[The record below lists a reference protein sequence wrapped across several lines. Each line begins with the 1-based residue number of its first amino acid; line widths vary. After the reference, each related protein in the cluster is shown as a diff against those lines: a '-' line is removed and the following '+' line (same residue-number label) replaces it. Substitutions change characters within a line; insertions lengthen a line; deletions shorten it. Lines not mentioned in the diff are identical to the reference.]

1 MKFVRKSNPHTLRAA
16 RKPGG
21 NQGNKETMA
30 PWFPGFPP
38 PGFRWSESGVL
49 TVQNHVFGPS
59 QARFETCSK
68 TSGFIGKKV
77 CFSRRKPGVH
87 PPLEA
92 KLATFF
98 GPERGGKAAPRNRSF
113 SSTFKGGG
121 EAEGVFL
128 HPSSAK
134 HPTWCPLF
142 GVCPSLEKYGHF
154 GSNFRLKCKTY
165 TFKFTREF
173 EVFFVDVSRYF
184 LPGPSNITFLSFSYT
199 ILSILSSLIC
209 RFF

>member
-1 MKFVRKSNPHTLRAA
+1 MLGSNPHTLRAA

-21 NQGNKETMA
+21 NQGNQETMA

-98 GPERGGKAAPRNRSF
+98 GPERGEKLHLETVRFRRLLKEAAKRRAFFCTPLAQNTRHGVHFSGFAPRSRNTVIWGAIFGSSAKHIPLNSGVNLRCF
-113 SSTFKGGG
+113 SSTFLGI
-121 EAEGVFL
+121 F
-128 HPSSAK
+128 
-134 HPTWCPLF
+134 CPD
-142 GVCPSLEKYGHF
+142 H
-154 GSNFRLKCKTY
+154 RT
-165 TFKFTREF
+165 
-173 EVFFVDVSRYF
+173 SRF
-184 LPGPSNITFLSFSYT
+184 
-199 ILSILSSLIC
+199 C
-209 RFF
+209 RFHTRF